1 MVRNTHVSDMLDGF
15 LPEEQE
21 RIENDLNRFDR
32 QNQTLI
38 DYFLI
43 LPPSSVIIS
52 AMAKFK
58 MKKLGVVLIYELV
71 RIVIHVNMF
80 PGIPKM
86 DTML

>member
-1 MVRNTHVSDMLDGF
+1 MIRNTHVSDMLEGF

-43 LPPSSVIIS
+43 L
-52 AMAKFK
+52 
-58 MKKLGVVLIYELV
+58 G
-71 RIVIHVNMF
+71 
-80 PGIPKM
+80 PKE
-86 DTML
+86 